1 MLPNSAPRVSS
12 TPSRVASSLLGIP
25 PTYNSPHLHTGTSGA
40 TRRHLLESDREP
52 GWIGTGLGPEMSY
65 YHEARD
71 AKKALKTNTEENKR
85 KSERRAEALT
95 AQVTAEQQGSPQVA
109 GS

>member
-1 MLPNSAPRVSS
+1 
-12 TPSRVASSLLGIP
+12 
-25 PTYNSPHLHTGTSGA
+25 
-40 TRRHLLESDREP
+40 
-52 GWIGTGLGPEMSY
+52 MSY

-95 AQVTAEQQGSPQVA
+95 AQVTEAQRGSPPVRLCSWQWMRRACVF
-109 GS
+109 GSAASPSAPGLPPPPEAHLHETTLKPRTSAWLPDQT